1 MIDAIKDFF
10 TTAMLPAVED
20 ETSTIDDDVRL
31 AAYALLLEVAYADDD
46 FSDQERQHLES
57 ELGRRFGLEAKD
69 TERLLT
75 LAQEERE
82 DAVDLWQFT
91 RLITEHY
98 SISQKVTLLEI
109 MWGLVHSDGTL
120 QDREVYF
127 MRKICNLLRLEPG
140 YLAQAR
146 QRFLGEE

>member
-1 MIDAIKDFF
+1 MAGG
-10 TTAMLPAVED
+10 AVALEPP
-20 ETSTIDDDVRL
+20 RR
-31 AAYALLLEVAYADDD
+31 AAHHHA
-46 FSDQERQHLES
+46 
-57 ELGRRFGLEAKD
+57 LEACRAAEAAHVALHLSAR
-69 TERLLT
+69 TLLAVWEESNPISWRLYRADVDAAQGEG
-75 LAQEERE
+75 AQEPHRE

-120 QDREVYF
+120 EDREVYF

-146 QRFLGEE
+146 QRYLGEE